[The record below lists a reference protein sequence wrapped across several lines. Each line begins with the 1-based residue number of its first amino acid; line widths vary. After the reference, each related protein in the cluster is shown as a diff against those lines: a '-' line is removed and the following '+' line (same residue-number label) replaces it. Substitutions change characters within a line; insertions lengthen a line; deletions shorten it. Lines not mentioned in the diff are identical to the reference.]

1 MKISDEERREVAM
14 SLRTAKQSE
23 LWRLSDGELID
34 TVADAI
40 GVDGMSRH
48 YEAAMF
54 DRLADLIDRPTCSNA
69 YDDSGMHV
77 AAHVTWF
84 DCSECHLQFQEVA
97 TRNFQAYMNE
107 MEAWCRNIANEV
119 ESRIKEAEKE
129 VE

>member
-1 MKISDEERREVAM
+1 MRVSNEERREVAM

-48 YEAAMF
+48 YEAAIF
-54 DRLADLIDRPTCSNA
+54 DRLADLIDRPT
-69 YDDSGMHV
+69 
-77 AAHVTWF
+77 T
-84 DCSECHLQFQEVA
+84 
-97 TRNFQAYMNE
+97 TRNGKFKTKYGKKVPCCEICGYSINDKRWGYCPKCGA
-107 MEAWCRNIANEV
+107 EV
-119 ESRIKEAEKE
+119 